1 MGKVRDFVA
10 GLARAGKDFG
20 EIEDTVKKSFG
31 DKLVNR
37 ATIYRIMKSVK
48 DGKNTD
54 NQCKFNATKPNRT
67 QSLIAAVAA
76 AVEEDRRVSIED
88 LAGAHGVSYG
98 TIFNIIHDDLG
109 LVKKSA

>member
-1 MGKVRDFVA
+1 MA

-37 ATIYRIMKSVK
+37 ATIYRIIKAVK

-54 NQCKFNATKPNRT
+54 DQRKFNATRT
-67 QSLIAAVAA
+67 KRNQSLT
-76 AVEEDRRVSIED
+76 
-88 LAGAHGVSYG
+88 H
-98 TIFNIIHDDLG
+98 
-109 LVKKSA
+109 